1 MTAAVVAGVL
11 LTTGLLVAVVATL
24 GLWVMPDGLDR
35 LHLGGLLSS
44 GASVLVAA
52 AVIVDG
58 MPVAASLELGL
69 VVLVLAVGA
78 PMTSHALARSFRVR
92 QHGGWDSEH
101 GVLDA
106 NEITDRGGDA

>member
-1 MTAAVVAGVL
+1 MIAGIVAGVL
-11 LTTGLLVAVVATL
+11 LTTGVLVAVVATL
-24 GLWVMPDGLDR
+24 GLWIMPDGLDR

-44 GASVLVAA
+44 VGSVLFAA

-58 MPVAASLELGL
+58 MPVAASLELGV

-92 QHGGWDSEH
+92 QHGGWDSER
-101 GVLDA
+101 GVIDA
-106 NEITDRGGDA
+106 NEVTDRGGDA